1 MADEQQQKKKR
12 GWKFWG
18 AIIVVC
24 LLIGSCMSGNKDDSK
39 TTTSSQPAATTEQKA
54 SSDAKQ
60 PPAEKQVNYTE
71 VTIDQLINDVKGNAA
86 KAQKNYKGKDLKIV
100 GGHVGTIDSDADYIG
115 LDSDQDFTMVNI
127 QCFARGKNAKALKE
141 QIIDLNKNQR
151 LVVYGRCTDVG
162 ELMGYMIDMDKMEI
176 Q

>member
-24 LLIGSCMSGNKDDSK
+24 LLIGSCMSGKKDDSK
-39 TTTSSQPAATTEQKA
+39 ATTSSQPAATTEQKA
-54 SSDAKQ
+54 
-60 PPAEKQVNYTE
+60 PTEKQVNYTE

-86 KAQKNYKGKDLKIV
+86 KAQKTYKGKDLKIV

-115 LDSDQDFTMVNI
+115 LESDQDFTMVNI
-127 QCFARGKNAKALKE
+127 QCFAKGKNAKALKE
-141 QIIDLNKNQR
+141 QIIDLNKKQR
-151 LVVYGRCTDVG
+151 LVIYGRCTDVG

>member
-1 MADEQQQKKKR
+1 MAEEQGQKKKR

-24 LLIGSCMSGNKDDSK
+24 LLIGSCMSGKKDDSQK
-39 TTTSSQPAATTEQKA
+39 STSSQPAATTEQKA
-54 SSDAKQ
+54 PASEAK
-60 PPAEKQVNYTE
+60 PEKQVTYTE
-71 VTIDQLINDVKGNAA
+71 VTIDQLINDVKSNAA

-127 QCFARGKNAKALKE
+127 QCFAKGKNAKALKD
-141 QIIDLNKNQR
+141 QIINLDKNQH
-151 LVVYGRCTDVG
+151 LVIYGRCTDVG
-162 ELMGYMIDMDKMEI
+162 ELMGYMIDMDKMEL

>member
-1 MADEQQQKKKR
+1 MAEEQEQKKKR

-24 LLIGSCMSGNKDDSK
+24 LLIGSCMSGKKDDSQK
-39 TTTSSQPAATTEQKA
+39 NTSSSQPVATTEQKA
-54 SSDAKQ
+54 PASEAK
-60 PPAEKQVNYTE
+60 PEKQVAYTE
-71 VTIDQLINDVKGNAA
+71 VTIDQLISDVKSNAA
-86 KAQKNYKGKDLKIV
+86 KAQKKYKDKDLKIV

-127 QCFARGKNAKALKE
+127 QCFAKGKNSKALKD
-141 QIIDLNKNQR
+141 QIVELDKNQR
-151 LVVYGRCTDVG
+151 LIVYGHCTDVG
-162 ELMGYMIDMDKMEI
+162 ELMGYMIDMDKMEL